1 MKKSNLKAILGLF
14 FLATVLI
21 SCASTPSA
29 SKKAPATLTKTD
41 SRAFW
46 RIDGTDKNGNP
57 STVYIQGTFHL
68 GDERIFPL
76 SEEVQQAFVNADRH
90 AGEISTQGYVDLA
103 AAGPQLNA
111 PNKDGKLVTDH
122 LTEEEKAFVE
132 YAFGENLAIVNPLEP
147 WQIKTALALLIYTNT
162 GLSSEYG
169 LDNSFVATL
178 SQMGKEWDGLDEL
191 QVQLDIITFGDYDT
205 QIKML
210 KDILKVFL
218 DEKESE
224 ELTKSTVELYESYVN
239 DDMKTMEKLLTMSNK
254 KDEDSDQL
262 YIDYNHMVFRDRN
275 QEWAQDITNYLEE
288 GGTTFIFAGCG
299 HWLGPDSTF
308 KFLKKMKTIK

>member
-1 MKKSNLKAILGLF
+1 MKKTNLRAILGAF
-14 FLATVLI
+14 VLALVLT
-21 SCASTPSA
+21 SCASTP
-29 SKKAPATLTKTD
+29 KKAPATLTKTE

-76 SEEVQQAFVNADRH
+76 SEEVQQAFVNSDRY
-90 AGEISTQGYVDLA
+90 AGEISTQGYADLA
-103 AAGPQLNA
+103 QLGPVLNA

-122 LTEEEKAFVE
+122 LTEEEKAFVQM
-132 YAFGENLAIVNPLEP
+132 AFGENITIVDPLEP
-147 WQIKTALALLIYTNT
+147 WQIKTGLSVLIYTNT
-162 GLSSEYG
+162 GLSAEYG
-169 LDNSFVATL
+169 LDNSFIATL
-178 SQMGKEWDGLDEL
+178 SQMGREWDGLDEL
-191 QVQLDIITFGDYDT
+191 QVQLDIITYGDYDT

-210 KDILKVFL
+210 KDIIKVFT
-218 DEKESE
+218 DEAEAEK
-224 ELTKSTVELYESYVN
+224 LTESTVGLYESYVN
-239 DDMKTMEKLLTMSNK
+239 DDMKEMERLLIMS
-254 KDEDSDQL
+254 DEDEEASDKL
-262 YIDYNHMVFRDRN
+262 YVDYHNMVFRDRN
-275 QEWAQDITNYLEE
+275 KEWAQDITNYLNE

>member
-1 MKKSNLKAILGLF
+1 MKKNYFKSILGAF
-14 FLATVLI
+14 VLALVLT

-29 SKKAPATLTKTD
+29 SKKAPATLTKTE

-46 RIDGTDKNGNP
+46 RIDGTDANGNP

-76 SEEVQQAFVNADRH
+76 SEEVQNAFLSADRY
-90 AGEISTQGYVDLA
+90 AAEISTQGYADLA
-103 AAGPQLNA
+103 AAGPELNA
-111 PNKDGKLVTDH
+111 PNKDGKLVTEH
-122 LTEEEKAFVE
+122 LTEEEKAFLQTV
-132 YAFGENLAIVNPLEP
+132 FGENLAIVDPLEP
-147 WQIKTALALLIYTNT
+147 WQIKTALSLMIYTNT

-169 LDNSFVATL
+169 LDNSFIATL
-178 SQMGKEWDGLDEL
+178 SQMGKQWEGLDEL
-191 QVQLDIITFGDYDT
+191 KVQLDIITFGDYDT

-210 KDILKVFL
+210 KDIIKVFL
-218 DEKESE
+218 NEKDAE
-224 ELTKSTVELYESYVN
+224 ELTTSTVDLYESYVN
-239 DDMKTMEKLLTMSNK
+239 DDMKKMEKLLGLSNK

-275 QEWAQDITNYLEE
+275 KEWAQDITKYLEE
-288 GGTTFIFAGCG
+288 GGVTFIFAGCG

>member
-1 MKKSNLKAILGLF
+1 MKRTNLKAIFGAF
-14 FLATVLI
+14 ILAVVLT
-21 SCASTPSA
+21 SCASTP
-29 SKKAPATLTKTD
+29 KKAPAKLTKTE

-76 SEEVQQAFVNADRH
+76 SEEVQEAFVNADRY
-90 AGEISTQGYVDLA
+90 AGEISTQGYADLA
-103 AAGPQLNA
+103 ALGPELNA

-132 YAFGENLAIVNPLEP
+132 MAFGPNLPIVDPLEP
-147 WQIKTALALLIYTNT
+147 WQIKTALSLMIYTNT
-162 GLSSEYG
+162 GLGSEYG
-169 LDNSFVATL
+169 LDNNFIASL
-178 SQMGKEWDGLDEL
+178 SQMGREWDGLDEL

-210 KDILKVFL
+210 QDILKVFL
-218 DEKESE
+218 DEEQAAK
-224 ELTKSTVELYESYVN
+224 LTDSTVDLYESYVA
-239 DDMKTMEKLLTMSNK
+239 DDMKKMEKLLAVS
-254 KDEDSDQL
+254 DSEEEASDQL
-262 YIDYNHMVFRDRN
+262 YIDYHNMVFRDRN
-275 QEWAQDITNYLEE
+275 MEWAQDITNYLDE

-299 HWLGPDSTF
+299 HWLGKDSTF
-308 KFLKKMKTIK
+308 KYLKKMKTIK

>member
-1 MKKSNLKAILGLF
+1 MKKLNLKAILGAF
-14 FLATVLI
+14 VLALVLT
-21 SCASTPSA
+21 SCASTPSD
-29 SKKAPATLTKTD
+29 SKKIAATLTKTD

-57 STVYIQGTFHL
+57 STVFIQGTFHL

-76 SEEVQQAFVNADRH
+76 SEEVQQAFANADRH
-90 AGEISTQGYVDLA
+90 AGEISTQGYADLA
-103 AAGPQLNA
+103 AASSQLNA
-111 PNKDGKLVTDH
+111 PNKEGKLVTDY
-122 LTEEEKAFVE
+122 LTEEENAFLQM
-132 YAFGENLAIVNPLEP
+132 AFGENLAIVDPLDP
-147 WQIKTALALLIYTNT
+147 WQIKTALSLLTYINT
-162 GLSSEYG
+162 GLNSEYG
-169 LDNSFVATL
+169 LDNNFIATL

-210 KDILKVFL
+210 KDMLKVFL

-224 ELTKSTVELYESYVN
+224 ELTKMTVDLYESYVN
-239 DDMKTMEKLLTMSNK
+239 DDMKKMEKLLTLSNK

>member
-1 MKKSNLKAILGLF
+1 MKKTNLKVIISAF
-14 FLATVLI
+14 FLAIVLT
-21 SCASTPSA
+21 SCTSTP
-29 SKKAPATLTKTD
+29 KKSPATLTKTE

-68 GDERIFPL
+68 GDARIFPL
-76 SEEVQQAFVNADRH
+76 SDEVQQAFANADRY
-90 AGEISTQGYVDLA
+90 AGEISTQGYSDLA
-103 AAGPQLNA
+103 ALNPQLNA

-122 LTEEEKAFVE
+122 LSEDEKAFVQ
-132 YAFGENLAIVNPLEP
+132 YAFGENLPIVDPLEP
-147 WQIKTALALLIYTNT
+147 WQIKTALGVMIYTNT
-162 GLSSEYG
+162 GLGAEYG
-169 LDNSFVATL
+169 LDNNFVASLT
-178 SQMGKEWDGLDEL
+178 QMGKQWEGLDEL

-218 DEKESE
+218 DQEQAKK
-224 ELTKSTVELYESYVN
+224 LTESTVDLYESYVN
-239 DDMKTMEKLLTMSNK
+239 DDMNKMEELLALSDT
-254 KDEDSDQL
+254 EEEASDQL
-262 YIDYNHMVFRDRN
+262 YVDYHNMVFRDRN
-275 QEWAQDITNYLEE
+275 KEWAQDITNYLNE

-299 HWLGPDSTF
+299 HWLGEDSTF

>member
-1 MKKSNLKAILGLF
+1 MKKNLKAILGTFVLVLV
-14 FLATVLI
+14 LA
-21 SCASTPSA
+21 SCASTP
-29 SKKAPATLTKTD
+29 KKAPATLTKTD

-76 SEEVQQAFVNADRH
+76 SEEVQQAFLNADRY
-90 AGEISTQGYVDLA
+90 AGEISTQGYADLA

-111 PNKDGKLVTDH
+111 PNKDGKLVTDY
-122 LTEEEKAFVE
+122 LTDDEKAFVQM
-132 YAFGENLAIVNPLEP
+132 AFGDNLAIVNPLEP
-147 WQIKTALALLIYTNT
+147 WQIKTALAVLIYTNT
-162 GLSSEYG
+162 GLSAEYG

-178 SQMGKEWDGLDEL
+178 SQMGKQWDGLDEL

-218 DEKESE
+218 NEKDSA
-224 ELTKSTVELYESYVN
+224 ELTKSTVDLYESYVN
-239 DDMKTMEKLLTMSNK
+239 DDMKQMEKLLKLSND
-254 KDEDSDQL
+254 KDESSDQL
-262 YIDYNHMVFRDRN
+262 YIDYNRMVFHDRN

-299 HWLGPDSTF
+299 HWLGDDSTF